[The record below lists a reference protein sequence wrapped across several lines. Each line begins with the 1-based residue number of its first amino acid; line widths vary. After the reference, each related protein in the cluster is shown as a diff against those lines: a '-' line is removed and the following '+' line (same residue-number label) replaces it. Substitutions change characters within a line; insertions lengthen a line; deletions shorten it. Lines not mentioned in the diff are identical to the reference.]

1 MKKVKFYVRNWM
13 EYVDIEKL
21 KEQIDGRDVYLW
33 DNTQREH
40 LEMFL
45 KERGILVRGTVDN
58 REELL
63 NGSIYFI
70 NVLSGIP

>member
-21 KEQIDGRDVYLW
+21 KKQIIGRDVYLW

-45 KERGILVRGTVDN
+45 KKRNFGKGNCDN
-58 REELL
+58 REEL
-63 NGSIYFI
+63 
-70 NVLSGIP
+70 PEWK